1 MNSLK
6 FNEIGKAYDF
16 EVEDNLEG
24 FLQSK
29 GIEYPELFLDPHS
42 LDVDRQTNPFD
53 FYMMSQ
59 AVDIFN
65 DVVSDVKSRI
75 AILVDDDADGYSS
88 AAAMLRFILRTTD
101 TQAELVFHDDKS
113 HGLTKSIMKKLEKID
128 YDLLIIPDSSSNDY
142 DNQVRILEN
151 GKKLIILDHHEI
163 DNQEEIEDMGNEC
176 PNSYALVN
184 NVLDKNGHVN
194 PHFVGVGMVYQFCK
208 ALSWNNYEHHIEA
221 EALLDLVAM
230 GQIGDAS
237 DVADYEI
244 RHLVR
249 RGLDVITSPLLKE
262 VFQEKIRNHDI
273 IAAKNLSFSIIP
285 MANAVSRIGNMEDKK
300 ELVMALAGVHD
311 EAERVTVER
320 RRKNKVTGKMEKVE
334 LQWSPYTL
342 ALDNLTKIKSKQDR
356 TIKKVVKKLDGNIFK
371 SSVTI
376 VEAYEDDIEHRS
388 LTGLLANRI
397 ASENETPTLVL
408 VDNGN
413 GELGGSARGFEKS
426 MVDFREWCNAS
437 GFFELAQGHANAFGV
452 VIKRDSL
459 DELKEKLA
467 ISDDG
472 SEPITY
478 DVDKVYYNKS
488 NYNLV
493 ETINKHEELFG
504 GSIQEPVYG
513 YKDLVIG
520 RNAINQRGS
529 VVSFYHE
536 GLEFIAYKQET
547 GIIDDFLI
555 ELGFEQFATV
565 DLVGSPSKNEFTG
578 QVKHQIVLK
587 DYALNKGS
595 NMSEKEVD
603 RKGDNTW
610 LNASGELSF

>member
-1 MNSLK
+1 MNSLQ

-24 FLQSK
+24 FLYSK

-65 DVVSDVKSRI
+65 NVVSDVKSRI

-88 AAAMLRFILRTTD
+88 SAAMLRFITRTINIIP
-101 TQAELVFHDDKS
+101 ELVFHEDKS
-113 HGLTKSIMKKLEKID
+113 HGLTDNIMEQLIGSK
-128 YDLLIIPDSSSNDY
+128 YDLVIIPDSSSNDF
-142 DNQVRILEN
+142 DNQKKLLED
-151 GKKLIILDHHEI
+151 GKKIIILDHHET
-163 DNQEEIEDMGNEC
+163 DNQEEIEDMGKEC

-244 RHLVR
+244 RYLVR
-249 RGLDVITSPLLKE
+249 SGLENITSPLLKE
-262 VFQEKIRNHDI
+262 VFQEKIVNKEV

-285 MANAVSRIGNMEDKK
+285 MANAVSRIGDKDDK
-300 ELVMALAGVHD
+300 LKLVNALAGVYNED
-311 EAERVTVER
+311 ELIEVER
-320 RRKNKVTGKMEKVE
+320 KRKSKVTGKMEKVT
-334 LQWSPYTL
+334 LMWSHYTL
-342 ALDNLTKIKSKQDR
+342 ILDELTKIKSKQDR
-356 TIKKVVKKLDGNIFK
+356 TITKVVKKIDGNIFK
-371 SSVTI
+371 SDVTI
-376 VEAYEDDIEHRS
+376 VEAQEEEIEHRS

-426 MVDFREWCNAS
+426 MPDFREWCNDS
-437 GFFELAQGHANAFGV
+437 GLFELAQGHANAFGV
-452 VIKRDSL
+452 VIRRDSL
-459 DELKEKLA
+459 DKLKQKLA
-467 ISDDG
+467 SHNDG
-472 SEPITY
+472 KDQIVY
-478 DVDKVYYNKS
+478 DVDKVYHNKS
-488 NYNLV
+488 NHDLV

-513 YKDLVIG
+513 YKNLVLG
-520 RNAINQRGS
+520 RNAISQRGS
-529 VVSFYHE
+529 VVSFYHN
-536 GLEFIAYKQET
+536 GLEFVAYKQEA
-547 GIIDDFLI
+547 GIIDDFMAN
-555 ELGFEQFATV
+555 LGFEQFVTV
-565 DLVGSPSKNEFTG
+565 DLVGSPSKNEWTG

-587 DYALNKGS
+587 DYTLNKGGALI
-595 NMSEKEVD
+595 D
-603 RKGDNTW
+603 RDIERKHDASW

>member
-1 MNSLK
+1 MNSLQ
-6 FNEIGKAYDF
+6 FNEIGRAYDF

-24 FLQSK
+24 FLYSK

-65 DVVSDVKSRI
+65 NVVSDVKSRI

-88 AAAMLRFILRTTD
+88 SAAMLRFITRTTNIIP
-101 TQAELVFHDDKS
+101 ELVFHEDKS
-113 HGLTKSIMKKLEKID
+113 HGLTDNIMEQLIGSK
-128 YDLLIIPDSSSNDY
+128 YDLVIIPDSSSNDF
-142 DNQVRILEN
+142 DNQKKLLED
-151 GKKLIILDHHEI
+151 GKKIIILDHHET
-163 DNQEEIEDMGNEC
+163 DNQEEIEDMGKEC

-244 RHLVR
+244 RYLVR
-249 RGLDVITSPLLKE
+249 SGLENITSPLLKE
-262 VFQEKIRNHDI
+262 VFQEKIVNKEV

-285 MANAVSRIGNMEDKK
+285 MANAVSRIGDKDDK
-300 ELVMALAGVHD
+300 LKLVNALAGVYNED
-311 EAERVTVER
+311 ELIEVER
-320 RRKNKVTGKMEKVE
+320 KRKSKVTGKMEKVT
-334 LQWSPYTL
+334 LMWSHYTL
-342 ALDNLTKIKSKQDR
+342 ILDELTKIKSKQDR
-356 TIKKVVKKLDGNIFK
+356 TITKVVKKIDGNIFK
-371 SSVTI
+371 SDVTI
-376 VEAYEDDIEHRS
+376 VEAQEEEIEHRS

-426 MVDFREWCNAS
+426 MPDFREWCNDS
-437 GFFELAQGHANAFGV
+437 GLFELAQGHANAFGV
-452 VIKRDSL
+452 VIRRDSL
-459 DELKEKLA
+459 DKLKQKLA
-467 ISDDG
+467 SHNDG
-472 SEPITY
+472 KDQIVY
-478 DVDKVYYNKS
+478 DVDKVYHNKS
-488 NYNLV
+488 NHDLV

-513 YKDLVIG
+513 YKNLVLG
-520 RNAINQRGS
+520 RNAISQRGS
-529 VVSFYHE
+529 VVSFYHN
-536 GLEFIAYKQET
+536 GLEFVAYKQEA
-547 GIIDDFLI
+547 GIIDDFMAN
-555 ELGFEQFATV
+555 LGFEQFVTV
-565 DLVGSPSKNEFTG
+565 DLVGSPSKNEWTG

-587 DYALNKGS
+587 DYTLNKGGALI
-595 NMSEKEVD
+595 D
-603 RKGDNTW
+603 RDIERKHDKSW